1 MIELIGIWIRKN
13 KPWSWIL
20 ILFIAVPVLIQMHWW
35 PIYPLVVSITPGNH
49 DTWIQFW
56 GSYLGIVPSGLIAFL
71 ITKQQ
76 IQFDKE
82 QSRKKLIIESQ
93 IETLREIVFLIHKFE
108 DLTIFSGVGFKV
120 YSHMPPE
127 PDGMNVSLFLK
138 IMNDVDIQFFEK
150 IVSDILFNIERLSNE
165 FNIDITDENVLG
177 RLNQNN
183 QLIRENYA
191 IVKLHSQE
199 GDEKTYANSCSQ
211 VFKEFNEVIND
222 LSDLR
227 TLSNNEMKKI
237 LKKE

>member
-1 MIELIGIWIRKN
+1 MKFIKTFIQEN

-20 ILFIAVPVLIQMHWW
+20 ILFIAIPVTLQMHWW
-35 PIYPLVVSITPGNH
+35 PIYQIVLFLTPGNH

-82 QSRKKLIIESQ
+82 QSRKKLITETK

-108 DLTIFSGVGFKV
+108 DLTIFSGVGFKL
-120 YSHMPPE
+120 YSHIPPE
-127 PDGMNVSLFLK
+127 PDNMNVSMFLK
-138 IMNDVDIQFFEK
+138 IMNDVDIQSFEK

-165 FNIDITDENVLG
+165 FNIDIADKNTIE
-177 RLNQNN
+177 RLNQHN

-191 IVKLHSQE
+191 TVKLHSQE
-199 GDEKTYANSCSQ
+199 GDEETYANSCSD
-211 VFKEFNEVIND
+211 VFKDFNEVIND
-222 LSDLR
+222 LLDLR
-227 TLSNNEMKKI
+227 TSSNNEMKKI